1 MRRALLLSLCV
12 ACACTPNA
20 VPPRP
25 APVSGPAPQGLPV
38 APDASAAPSAN
49 ALSDPPPP
57 AGDGAAAA
65 NPSEDGADPEDDA
78 PADAPETPYQDGGID
93 DEEPD
98 APRADAA
105 APPAAMPPPT
115 DPLLQLSDAEIRAR
129 AKKDPASLGSLSLGA
144 PAAGGLYNG
153 VQMQNGDHYQ
163 LVDAGASWGTRETVD
178 DLLRVVAK
186 IYAQHP
192 DAPPLSIGHL
202 SAHHGGPLSPH
213 RSHQSGRDVD
223 IGYYYAGGQTA
234 WYARATADN
243 LDRALS
249 WTLVRALLT
258 ETDAEYIFIARSVQK
273 LLKEH
278 ALAAGEDPAWL
289 DTVFQYG
296 SANPNAIIRHVHG
309 HDTHLHVRFFNPV
322 AEELGRRALPF
333 LPERKLVER
342 REEEGLAPYRVHK
355 GETISYLARKFNTT
369 VDAIRRANRLKSQR
383 LVAGRT
389 YLVPQKIVV
398 QHSRRLTAPPR
409 VAVPPRRL
417 PPKG

>member
-1 MRRALLLSLCV
+1 MRRVSLGLVCAALG
-12 ACACTPNA
+12 CTTS

-25 APVSGPAPQGLPV
+25 VPVSQPAAQSLPV
-38 APDASAAPSAN
+38 GDVVTASAAPSSAPS
-49 ALSDPPPP
+49 AEPVARSPKPV
-57 AGDGAAAA
+57 ASAVAAD
-65 NPSEDGADPEDDA
+65 DGADPDDEA
-78 PADAPETPYQDGGID
+78 ASEPAEAYQDGGID

-105 APPAAMPPPT
+105 PSAAAPVPS
-115 DPLLQLSDAEIRAR
+115 DPLLLLSDAELKKR
-129 AKKDPASLGSLSLGA
+129 AKRDAASLGSLSLGA
-144 PAAGGLYNG
+144 PAAGGLVNG
-153 VQMQNGDHYQ
+153 VQMKSGPHHQ
-163 LVDAGASWGTRETVD
+163 LIDPGASWGTRETVD
-178 DLLRVVAK
+178 DLERVVAK

-192 DAPPLSIGHL
+192 SAPPLSIGHL

-234 WYARATADN
+234 WYARATKDN
-243 LDRALS
+243 LDRTFS
-249 WTLVRALLT
+249 WALVRALIT
-258 ETDAEYIFIARSVQK
+258 ETDVEYIFVARSVQK

-278 ALAAGEDPAWL
+278 ALAIGEDPAWL
-289 DTVFQYG
+289 DSVFQYG
-296 SANPNAIIRHVHG
+296 SANPTAIIRHVQG
-309 HDTHLHVRFFNPV
+309 HDTHLHVRFYNPV

-342 REEEGLAPYRVHK
+342 REEEGLAPYKVHK

-389 YLVPQKIVV
+389 YLVPQKVV
-398 QHSRRLTAPPR
+398 VRHARYLTASPR
-409 VAVPPRRL
+409 IAIPPRRL
-417 PPKG
+417 PPNG